1 MRKKKKDI
9 EERIPRFD
17 LQMTS
22 VPSKILP
29 KKMKN
34 LSLPSLFNCNHN
46 HSVLPFPDENI
57 PAKDKNLQLNPD
69 MPL

>member
-9 EERIPRFD
+9 EERIPGFD

-22 VPSKILP
+22 VPSEILP

-34 LSLPSLFNCNHN
+34 LSLPSLFNLNHN
-46 HSVLPFPDENI
+46 HSILPLSDENI